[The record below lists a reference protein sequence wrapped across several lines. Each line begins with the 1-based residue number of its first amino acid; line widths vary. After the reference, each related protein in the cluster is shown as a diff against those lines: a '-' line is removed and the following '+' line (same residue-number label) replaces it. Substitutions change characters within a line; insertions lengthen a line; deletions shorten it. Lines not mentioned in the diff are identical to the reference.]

1 MFENV
6 KKTVNEVV
14 NDTIEASKEVME
26 EIVWVY
32 DAEGLLIPKRIQRS
46 AMTSG
51 EDNPRG
57 WK

>member
-6 KKTVNEVV
+6 KKTVNKVV